1 MKKVEISI
9 NGEHYPCRP
18 TMGAMLRFKRETG
31 REITEIEQGSFTDI
45 CTYLW
50 CCIVSACKHDGI
62 EFDMELMDFADSIS
76 PDDMEEWNNAI
87 QAETQSDAP
96 TDEAAEGEKKS

>member
-1 MKKVEISI
+1 
-9 NGEHYPCRP
+9 
-18 TMGAMLRFKRETG
+18 MGAMLRFKRETG

-45 CTYLW
+45 STYLW